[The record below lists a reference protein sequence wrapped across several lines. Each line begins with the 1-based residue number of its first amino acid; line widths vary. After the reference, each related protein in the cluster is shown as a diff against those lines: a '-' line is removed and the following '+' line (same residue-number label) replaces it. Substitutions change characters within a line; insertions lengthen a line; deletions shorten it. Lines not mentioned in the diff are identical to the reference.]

1 MSELSQRGRR
11 ALKAQ
16 FFGRTGDA
24 VNVKKLLAVN
34 AGLLSISAYSHQVGN
49 SQQAKITARQN
60 LSAQLIRQWRRRV
73 VGVAQ
78 LVQLKRRRVVVKDR
92 FHEVFIGDERPVGKP
107 GNPVTVIPEQAGTQP
122 LRKNHVI

>member
-1 MSELSQRGRR
+1 MFEDRP
-11 ALKAQ
+11 
-16 FFGRTGDA
+16 
-24 VNVKKLLAVN
+24 LAVQLFRSAATPVVSGEHLKVMPC
-34 AGLLSISAYSHQVGN
+34 AGIVTAHSHQIGN
-49 SQQAKITARQN
+49 HQRVIAVARQN
-60 LSAQLIRQWRRRV
+60 LSAQLVRQWRDV